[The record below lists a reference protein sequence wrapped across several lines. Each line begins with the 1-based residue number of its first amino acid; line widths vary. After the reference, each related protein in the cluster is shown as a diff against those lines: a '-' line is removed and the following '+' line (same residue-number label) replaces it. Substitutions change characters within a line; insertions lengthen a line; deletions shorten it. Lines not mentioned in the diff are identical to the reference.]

1 MKRIVSLTA
10 LALFSTFSGASP
22 LAIVGARLEA
32 SPGKV
37 IENATIVIDG
47 DRIISVGSGVTAPSG
62 ATIVDAKGKYVY
74 AGFIDG
80 YTLRGMKLPETQ
92 NQTPRTA
99 TNSAPA
105 TMWEENRKGIRAH
118 IKTAEHLDIPAI
130 LEDCHKAGITTAFFN
145 TGSGTIRGAG
155 SVAPII
161 DGTVTG
167 TTFGMELSFRGGGG
181 GGYPGSLMGI
191 VALLRQTF
199 LDTLYATQYPPDKPD
214 VTYTSLAPLLAGKVP
229 AIFQADTEADI
240 VRAISLGEEFKF
252 AVILKGAR
260 DAYKRADW
268 LATKKI
274 SVISDIAV
282 GTEPKTTTTEDGP
295 PVQVLEERLANWK
308 LRASGPSKL
317 AAAGVRFA
325 ITSDGDSLR
334 QFLPN
339 LRMIV
344 KNGLSKELALK
355 ALTTDAAAIL
365 GLNDVGT
372 VENGKKA
379 NLVIASGDLFDDQTK
394 IEHVFVLGKQFK
406 YEGK

>member
-10 LALFSTFSGASP
+10 LALLSAFSWANP

-47 DRIISVGSGVTAPSG
+47 DRIISVGAGAAAPNG
-62 ATIVDAKGKYVY
+62 ATVIDAKGKYAY

-80 YTLRGMKLPETQ
+80 YTLRGMKLPETPNQ
-92 NQTPRTA
+92 NPRTA

-118 IKTAEHLDIPAI
+118 LKTADHLDIPAI
-130 LEDCHKAGITTAFFN
+130 MEDCHKAGITTAFFN
-145 TGSGTIRGAG
+145 PGNGTIRGTG
-155 SVAPII
+155 SVAPIT
-161 DGTVTG
+161 DGTVTA
-167 TTFGMELSFRGGGG
+167 TSFGMELSFRGGGG

-199 LDTLYATQYPPDKPD
+199 HDTIYANQYPSDKPD
-214 VTYTSLAPLLAGKVP
+214 VTYVALNPLLTGKVP
-229 AIFQADTEADI
+229 AVFQADTEVDI
-240 VRAISLGEEFKF
+240 VRAIALGEEFKF

-260 DAYKRADW
+260 DAYKRAEW
-268 LATKKI
+268 LAAKKI

-282 GTEPKTTTTEDGP
+282 GTEPKTTASEDGP
-295 PVQVLEERLANWK
+295 PVAVLEERLANWK

-317 AAAGVRFA
+317 ASAGVRFA
-325 ITSDGDSLR
+325 FTSDGDSLR

-344 KNGLSKELALK
+344 KQGLSKEAALK

-365 GLNDVGT
+365 GLTDVGT
-372 VENGKKA
+372 VENGMKA
-379 NLVIASGDLFDDQTK
+379 NLVIASGDVFDDQTK